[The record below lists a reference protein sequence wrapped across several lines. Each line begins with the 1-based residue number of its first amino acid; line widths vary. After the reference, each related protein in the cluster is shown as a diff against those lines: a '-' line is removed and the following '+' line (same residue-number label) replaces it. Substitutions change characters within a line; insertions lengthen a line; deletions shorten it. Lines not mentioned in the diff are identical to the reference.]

1 MSKLSNGGAP
11 KTQKI
16 KNEGGNQ
23 MNVIDQYKNAKDKKV
38 LITSMNKGQLKIG
51 KGTGNINVWETYN
64 LSKILENEGFNV
76 TIASTVDTDI
86 AVAYDKLDVN
96 SFDKVIVMNALVDF
110 PGGEENKPIDA
121 LFKFLKPY
129 KGIIYNLLVD
139 LAIPFKQLYP
149 LVRNKK
155 WNKYA
160 SPEEINLDNEFIIL
174 SQTLNLEEVRRI
186 YKDSDIKIK
195 AINYVPIN
203 EWILH
208 SKSVNFVENT
218 GDVDLILGTSFRNG
232 RRTQKY
238 TDYFLNRKNINVEL
252 FGSIKES
259 HFKNTKVKDNVKFT
273 PKLKDVSKV
282 IEKNSTGLATVITG
296 DKNYNDNIITLRVG
310 ESWLGNVVTFIDQE
324 FDSKCTIYP
333 GQPFFYVKNGD
344 ELEKKILILKERPEY
359 RKRML
364 EIQHQ
369 KVEETRR
376 NNFPKILRDVLLED

>member
-1 MSKLSNGGAP
+1 
-11 KTQKI
+11 
-16 KNEGGNQ
+16 
-23 MNVIDQYKNAKDKKV
+23 MNVNQYKNAKDKKV

-64 LSKILENEGFNV
+64 LAKILEKEGFNV
-76 TIASTVDTDI
+76 TIASTIDTDI

-96 SFDKVIVMNALVDF
+96 SFDIVIVMNALVDF

-121 LFKFLKPY
+121 LFRFLKPY

-149 LVRNKK
+149 LVKNKK
-155 WNKYA
+155 WNKYNF
-160 SPEEINLDNEFIIL
+160 PEEINLDNEFIIL
-174 SQTLNLEEVRRI
+174 SQTPNIEEVRRI
-186 YKDSDIKIK
+186 YQNSGIKIK
-195 AINYVPIN
+195 DIKYVPIN

-208 SKSVNFVENT
+208 TDGFVENT

-282 IEKNSTGLATVITG
+282 IEKNSTGLATIITG
-296 DKNYNDNIITLRVG
+296 DKNYNNNIITLRVG
-310 ESWLGNVVTFIDQE
+310 ESWLSNCVTFIDQD
-324 FDSKCTIYP
+324 FDSKHTIYP
-333 GQPFFYVKNGD
+333 AQPFFYVKNGD

-369 KVEETRR
+369 RVEETRR
-376 NNFPKILRDVLLED
+376 NNFPKLIIDALLED